1 MGEYDSLDISAET
14 QPLDDNSRKRLDDI
28 LTELNTYWIIEETK
42 ARQRSRDRNILEGD
56 RNTAYFH
63 AIANQKRRKKRINV
77 LEGSE
82 GPVTD
87 QKGMLKI
94 ATDFYKELFK
104 KEERPDI
111 RLMDDLFSYEEKVT
125 SQEDAEL
132 EKEFSEEEI
141 KEAVFGSY
149 AEGAPGPDG
158 LSFLFFQSF

>member
-14 QPLDDNSRKRLDDI
+14 QPLDDNSRKILDDI
-28 LTELNTYWIIEETK
+28 PTELNTYWIIEETK

>member
-14 QPLDDNSRKRLDDI
+14 QPLDDNSRKILDDI
-28 LTELNTYWIIEETK
+28 PTELNTYWIIEETK

-82 GPVTD
+82 GHVTD

-94 ATDFYKELFK
+94 ATYFYKELFK
-104 KEERPDI
+104 KEERHDI
-111 RLMDDLFSYEEKVT
+111 RLMDDFFSSEEKVT
-125 SQEDAEL
+125 LQENVEL